1 MSDTGLDI
9 ATLVISSLT
18 LLIIL
23 IAAWFWSALAMRRKK
38 STASVMPAGV
48 APRSSGER

>member
-1 MSDTGLDI
+1 MSDTGLDV

-38 STASVMPAGV
+38 MPSYAAPTGGAS
-48 APRSSGER
+48 APR